1 MKINYIFPQTIGVA
15 QYGKADDIAMR
26 VAKHMNTSDN
36 FLYNPHKLSLIE
48 DLMRWIDHEVN
59 EYRHGMQYPDA
70 YQCTESWMHDYR
82 LNTYQPWHSHAGN
95 VISVVYIIIADEN
108 VSSPLYFRNPV
119 NDMMNPMN
127 ANMDPDVA
135 PINTTWYNS
144 EQMGYPSVTG
154 TLFIFRSYLEHSIKL
169 KDNTNRRII
178 IACNYN
184 RINRIP

>member
-1 MKINYIFPQTIGVA
+1 MKFQHIFPQTLG
-15 QYGKADDIAMR
+15 IANYPDAPDLAMQVGR
-26 VAKHMNTSDN
+26 HMMQTES
-36 FLYNPHKLSLIE
+36 FIYKPHQLPIMK
-48 DLMRWIDHEVN
+48 DLMQWMDLEVN
-59 EYRHGMQYPDA
+59 EYAKKMQFTDDYE
-70 YQCTESWMHDYR
+70 CTESWLHDYR

-135 PINTTWYNS
+135 PVNTTWYNS